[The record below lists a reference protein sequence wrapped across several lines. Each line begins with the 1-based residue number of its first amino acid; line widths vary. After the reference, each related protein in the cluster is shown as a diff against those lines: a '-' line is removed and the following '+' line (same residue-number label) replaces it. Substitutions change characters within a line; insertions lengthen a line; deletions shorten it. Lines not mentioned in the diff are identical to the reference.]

1 MFLYVSDDPRCFRCF
16 IEKFLI
22 TNNFVPQKSTEL
34 QLVGI
39 FANFQ
44 CSAYCQV
51 ASMVATIKSDTLK
64 KMEKPRKTSKKQI
77 FSSFSEKMVCDGVA
91 L

>member
-1 MFLYVSDDPRCFRCF
+1 LSGGQHGCNYK
-16 IEKFLI
+16 IGK
-22 TNNFVPQKSTEL
+22 
-34 QLVGI
+34 
-39 FANFQ
+39 
-44 CSAYCQV
+44 
-51 ASMVATIKSDTLK
+51 TLK